1 MKLNQAKRFEADTRE
16 MLQDLYQVVARKY
29 VTAASEVLQE
39 NARLLI
45 EEPACGL
52 QNVPLKNICSISV
65 PGSDNSWEKM
75 VNSAY
80 CCSDCEKI
88 NVSADGYI
96 SAVKSYRE
104 VINICV
110 LKL

>member
-45 EEPACGL
+45 EEPKDG
-52 QNVPLKNICSISV
+52 KFSV
-65 PGSDNSWEKM
+65 LLF
-75 VNSAY
+75 
-80 CCSDCEKI
+80 
-88 NVSADGYI
+88 
-96 SAVKSYRE
+96 R
-104 VINICV
+104 
-110 LKL
+110 L